1 MNGRPVEEK
10 QREAWENHFCA
21 YLSQTMNYV
30 MELTCAEFLQIHISC
45 HTPEKEKERVEAQI
59 DRILACANSIA
70 GEPFTRES
78 YITQLSGGQSR
89 ALMIADIAYISDAP
103 VVLIDEPENAGIDC
117 EEVIRLLA
125 GKEKIVLISTHDPLI
140 ALSCEKRIVIRN
152 GGIAKLQQRS
162 ACEKEWKVYLE
173 EVNRKMKMIR
183 GKIRNGENIMEQPQR
198 IL

>member
-1 MNGRPVEEK
+1 M
-10 QREAWENHFCA
+10 
-21 YLSQTMNYV
+21 
-30 MELTCAEFLQIHISC
+30 
-45 HTPEKEKERVEAQI
+45 
-59 DRILACANSIA
+59 
-70 GEPFTRES
+70 
-78 YITQLSGGQSR
+78 SGGQSR

-152 GGIAKLQQRS
+152 GGQRS

-173 EVNRKMKMIR
+173 EVNQKMKMIR
-183 GKIRNGENIMEQPQR
+183 GKIRNGENIVEQPQG

>member
-1 MNGRPVEEK
+1 
-10 QREAWENHFCA
+10 
-21 YLSQTMNYV
+21 
-30 MELTCAEFLQIHISC
+30 
-45 HTPEKEKERVEAQI
+45 
-59 DRILACANSIA
+59 
-70 GEPFTRES
+70 
-78 YITQLSGGQSR
+78 
-89 ALMIADIAYISDAP
+89 MIADIAYISDAP

-152 GGIAKLQQRS
+152 GGIAKLQQRN

-173 EVNRKMKMIR
+173 EVNQKMKMIR
-183 GKIRNGENIMEQPQR
+183 GKIRNGENIMEQPQG